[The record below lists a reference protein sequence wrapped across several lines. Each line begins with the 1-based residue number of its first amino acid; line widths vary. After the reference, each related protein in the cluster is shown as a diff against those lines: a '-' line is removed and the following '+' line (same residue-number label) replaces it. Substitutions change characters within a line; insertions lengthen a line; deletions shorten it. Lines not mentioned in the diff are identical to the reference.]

1 MWGYA
6 VAQMVEALRYKPE
19 DQGLDSFRPRF
30 HSASNTNE
38 YQEYYLGVK
47 AAGA

>member
-1 MWGYA
+1 MAVNVLIRGVA
-6 VAQMVEALRYKPE
+6 VAQVVEALRYKPE
-19 DQGLDSFRPRF
+19 GRRF
-30 HSASNTNE
+30 DCNRND